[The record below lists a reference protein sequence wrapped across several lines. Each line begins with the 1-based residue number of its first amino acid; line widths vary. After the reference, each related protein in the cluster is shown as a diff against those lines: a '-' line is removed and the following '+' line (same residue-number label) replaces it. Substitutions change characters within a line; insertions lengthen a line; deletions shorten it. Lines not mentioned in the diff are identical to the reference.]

1 MKTAHCRRLLGWTGH
16 ALTLSRLASAPLL
29 YLSILEGQATVAAW
43 VLVAAMLSDMGDGA
57 LVRRFGTPSAAGA
70 WFDVIADLAVIM
82 ASYTA
87 LVPVL
92 GWLPVGAILATFVVF
107 VATSGDRAPRY
118 DPVGRYIGAILL
130 PAVLLAVAAPDTL
143 VQLWVV
149 PIVVGACAVVVAG
162 RIGLL
167 PALRPNKGAAA

>member
-1 MKTAHCRRLLGWTGH
+1 MKMAHFRRLLGWTGH

-29 YLSILEGQATVAAW
+29 YLSILEGQATVAA
-43 VLVAAMLSDMGDGA
+43 LLLLAAMLSDMGDGA

-87 LVPVL
+87 LAPVI
-92 GWLPVGAILATFVVF
+92 GWLPVGAILVTFLAF
-107 VATSGDRAPRY
+107 VLTSRDRAPRY
-118 DPVGRYIGAILL
+118 DPVGRNIGPVLL
-130 PAVLLAVAAPDTL
+130 SAVLLAVIAPDTL

-149 PIVVGACAVVVAG
+149 PIVVGVCAVVVAG
-162 RIGLL
+162 RIR
-167 PALRPNKGAAA
+167 LRLA